1 MSAGPGPRATIVATT
16 HAKVNLALEVI
27 GRRPDGYHALRS
39 VMAPLAFGDRLAVRV
54 AVRGRDRLAVRGLDA
69 GPPADNLVLRAAAL
83 LREEAADATR
93 PLPPLAFVLRKRIPV
108 AAGLGGGSS
117 DAAAALQL
125 AAAAWGVRLTQGRQ
139 RRLAASLGSD
149 VPFFTTGGWVLVG
162 GRGERMSP
170 LPPPPGSPPGVLLVV
185 PTVRLSTRL
194 AFETWDRL
202 AADTADTADT
212 ADAADTAG
220 RLQPG
225 ATAGLPSGAHALAEA
240 LRRGADATALAAL
253 AGIAPRNDL
262 WPAAAALVPGLAAF
276 REEVE
281 ALLGRPVHLSGSGP
295 TLFVLYPSRGGAARA
310 ARRVRSAAGEGRIH
324 PPGAS
329 EPTVIATHTTGGSE

>member
-1 MSAGPGPRATIVATT
+1 MSAGPGPRATIVATA
-16 HAKVNLALEVI
+16 HAKVNLVLEVI
-27 GRRPDGYHALRS
+27 GRRSDGYHALRS

-54 AVRGRDRLAVRGLDA
+54 AVHGRDRLAVRGLDA

-83 LREEAADATR
+83 LRADAAR

-125 AAAAWGVRLTQGRQ
+125 AAAAWGIRLTQGRQ

-162 GRGERMSP
+162 GRGERLSP
-170 LPPPPGSPPGVLLVV
+170 LPPPGGPPGVLLVV

-194 AFETWDRL
+194 AFETWDSL
-202 AADTADTADT
+202 ATGTT
-212 ADAADTAG
+212 G
-220 RLQPG
+220 RPQPG
-225 ATAGLPSGAHALAEA
+225 WTARLPSGAQPPSAARTLARA
-240 LRRGADATALAAL
+240 LRRGADATAL

-262 WPAAAALVPGLAAF
+262 WPTAATLVRGLAAF
-276 REEVE
+276 REELA

-295 TLFVLYPSRGGAARA
+295 SLFVLYPSRGGAARA
-310 ARRVRSAAGEGRIH
+310 ARLVRSAAREGRIH
-324 PPGAS
+324 PPGAG
-329 EPTVIATHTTGGSE
+329 EPMVIATHTRGGSQ

>member
-1 MSAGPGPRATIVATT
+1 MSPGQGPRATIVAAAP
-16 HAKVNLALEVI
+16 AKVNLVLEVT

-54 AVRGRDRLAVRGLDA
+54 VARGRDRLTVRGLDA
-69 GPPADNLVLRAAAL
+69 GPAAENLVLHAAAL
-83 LREEAADATR
+83 LRAEACR

-125 AAAAWGVRLTQGRQ
+125 AAAAWGIRLGEGRR
-139 RRLAASLGSD
+139 RRLAATLGSD
-149 VPFFTTGGWVLVG
+149 VPFFTAGGWVLVG
-162 GRGERMSP
+162 GRGERLSP
-170 LPPPPGSPPGVLLVV
+170 LPPPRGGPPGVLLVV
-185 PTVRLSTRL
+185 PMLRLSTRL

-202 AADTADTADT
+202 AAGTT
-212 ADAADTAG
+212 G
-220 RLQPG
+220 RPQPG
-225 ATAGLPSGAHALAEA
+225 RTIGPPSGANALAEA
-240 LRRGADATALAAL
+240 LRRGLEATAI

-262 WPAAAALVPGLAAF
+262 WPAAATLVPGLAAF
-276 REEVE
+276 REELV

-324 PPGAS
+324 PPGAGA
-329 EPTVIATHTTGGSE
+329 PMVIATHTTGGSE